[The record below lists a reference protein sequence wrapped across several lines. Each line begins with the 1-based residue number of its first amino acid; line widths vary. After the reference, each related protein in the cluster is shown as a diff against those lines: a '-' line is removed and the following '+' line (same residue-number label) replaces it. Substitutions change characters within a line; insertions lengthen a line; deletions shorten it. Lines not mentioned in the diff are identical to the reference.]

1 MSYAKGLQTA
11 NPELIRRI
19 QKIIRCEHSHLA
31 PDLER
36 PIPTPGQLPTYLNQA
51 LKDGRA
57 ITLLADYR
65 PAELTSYSL
74 TVFGLQ

>member
-1 MSYAKGLQTA
+1 M
-11 NPELIRRI
+11 
-19 QKIIRCEHSHLA
+19 
-31 PDLER
+31 ER